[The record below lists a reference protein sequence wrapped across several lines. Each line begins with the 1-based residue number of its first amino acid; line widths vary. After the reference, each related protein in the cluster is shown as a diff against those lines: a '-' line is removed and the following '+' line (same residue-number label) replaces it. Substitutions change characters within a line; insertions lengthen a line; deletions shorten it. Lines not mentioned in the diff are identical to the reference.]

1 MTTATAPMLDL
12 RSPIVAYVRVST
24 GRQGKSGLGL
34 DAQRKAIADF
44 AETHGYR
51 VVEEYE
57 EVASGK
63 GADAL
68 ESRPQLAKA
77 LARAKKLRCPVI
89 VAKLDRLS
97 RNVAFISWLMN
108 QKVRFIVAALG
119 PDVDNFVMHIHAA
132 VAEMERTLISTRT
145 RDALAEKKKAGA
157 ILGNRKNLSQAGAK
171 GVVTLKADADAFA
184 KNVLPIIE
192 SIKRQGITTLAAI
205 AGELNTRRVATA
217 RGGEWQAMT
226 VSRILQRAA

>member
-145 RDALAEKKKAGA
+145 RDALAEKKAGA